1 MEPKFSAF
9 FLAGD
14 HYHDPQI
21 AFDGVVP
28 ILEAAGAAAQTTSDY
43 TLLNHANLVG
53 KHLLVLHRDGMLF
66 PNGINQPAVRWMTRD
81 QETAIEDFVL
91 AGGSF
96 LALHNS
102 GWDYP
107 FDGPYRRVLGG
118 YYLTHPA
125 IARFQVRVVDPAH
138 PVTQGVENYEIE
150 DEQHWLWWDYDR
162 VTLLLTNHG
171 ADGRQSAAGWAYQHG
186 KGRVVFLANGHTAQA
201 HTQPQFMRLK
211 ENAIRWLLEAP

>member
-1 MEPKFSAF
+1 MKSTSSAL

-14 HYHDPQI
+14 RYHDPQI
-21 AFDGVVP
+21 AFDGVMP
-28 ILEAAGAAAQTTSDY
+28 LMETAGLATHSTSDY
-43 TLLNHANLVG
+43 TQITGANLTG
-53 KHLLVLHRDGMLF
+53 KRLLVLHRDGMLF
-66 PNGINQPAVRWMTRD
+66 PNGDDQPAVRWMTRE
-81 QETAIEDFVL
+81 QESAIEDFVL

-96 LALHNS
+96 LALHNA

-125 IARFQVRVVDPAH
+125 IARFQVRVVDQAH

-171 ADGRQSAAGWAYQHG
+171 TDGRQSAAGWAYQHG
-186 KGRVVFLANGHTAQA
+186 QGRVVFLANGHTPEA
-201 HTQPQFMRLK
+201 HAHPQFMRLK
-211 ENAIRWLLEAP
+211 KNAIRWLVD

>member
-1 MEPKFSAF
+1 MRIQKAA
-9 FLAGD
+9 LLIAGD
-14 HYHDPQI
+14 RYHDPQI

-28 ILEAAGAAAQTTSDY
+28 ILTASGLSVQATSDY
-43 TLLNHANLVG
+43 TQIDAANLASAR
-53 KHLLVLHRDGMLF
+53 LLVLHRDGMLF
-66 PNGINQPAVRWMTRD
+66 PNGIDQPPVRWMTRE
-81 QETAIEDFVL
+81 QETAIEAFV
-91 AGGSF
+91 ASGGLL

-118 YYLTHPA
+118 YYLTHPPL
-125 IARFQVRVVDPAH
+125 ARFQVRIVERAH

-171 ADGRQSAAGWAYQHG
+171 TDGRQSAAGWAYDYGQ
-186 KGRVVFLANGHTAQA
+186 GRVVYLANGHTAESHA
-201 HTQPQFMRLK
+201 HPQYMRLK
-211 ENAIRWLLEAP
+211 TNAVRWLLER

>member
-1 MEPKFSAF
+1 MKSTSSAF

-14 HYHDPQI
+14 RYHDPQI
-21 AFDGVVP
+21 AFDGVMP
-28 ILEAAGAAAQTTSDY
+28 ILESAGFATHITSDY
-43 TLLNHANLVG
+43 TQLNSANLAG
-53 KHLLVLHRDGMLF
+53 KRLLILHRDGMLF
-66 PNGINQPAVRWMTRD
+66 PQGEDQPAVRWMTRE
-81 QETAIEDFVL
+81 QESAVEDFVL

-125 IARFQVRVVDPAH
+125 IARFQVRVVKQAH
-138 PVTQGVENYEIE
+138 PVTQGVEDYEIE

-186 KGRVVFLANGHTAQA
+186 QGRVVFLANGHTPQA
-201 HTQPQFMRLK
+201 HAHPQFMLLK
-211 ENAIRWLLEAP
+211 KNAIHWLSD

>member
-1 MEPKFSAF
+1 MKPTSSAF

-14 HYHDPQI
+14 RYHDPQI
-21 AFDGVVP
+21 AFEGVMP
-28 ILEAAGAAAQTTSDY
+28 TLESAGLATHITSDY
-43 TLLNHANLVG
+43 TQLSRANLAG
-53 KHLLVLHRDGMLF
+53 KRLLVLHRDGMLF
-66 PNGINQPAVRWMTRD
+66 PNGENQPAVRWMTRE
-81 QETAIEDFVL
+81 QESAVDDFVT

-125 IARFQVRVVDPAH
+125 IAKFEVRVVESTH
-138 PVTQGVENYEIE
+138 PVTQGVENYEIV

-186 KGRVVFLANGHTAQA
+186 LGRVVFLANGHTSEA
-201 HTQPQFMRLK
+201 HAQPQFMRLK
-211 ENAIRWLLEAP
+211 KNAVNWLLE

>member
-1 MEPKFSAF
+1 MTTSPLAL

-21 AFDGVVP
+21 AFDGLAP
-28 ILEAAGAAAQTTSDY
+28 LLAEAGLNAHTTADY
-43 TLLNHANLVG
+43 TQINRQNLAGKRLLI
-53 KHLLVLHRDGMLF
+53 LHRDGMLF
-66 PNGINQPAVRWMTRD
+66 PNGPDRPPVRWMTRD
-81 QETAIEDFVL
+81 QETAIEEFVR

-125 IARFQVRVVDPAH
+125 IASFQVRVVDRAH
-138 PVTQGVENYEIE
+138 PVTQGVEDYEIE

-171 ADGRQSAAGWAYQHG
+171 ADGRQSAAGWAYSYG
-186 KGRVVFLANGHTAQA
+186 LGRVVYLANGHTPQA
-201 HTQPQFMRLK
+201 HAQPQFMRLK
-211 ENAIRWLLEAP
+211 QNALRWLVE